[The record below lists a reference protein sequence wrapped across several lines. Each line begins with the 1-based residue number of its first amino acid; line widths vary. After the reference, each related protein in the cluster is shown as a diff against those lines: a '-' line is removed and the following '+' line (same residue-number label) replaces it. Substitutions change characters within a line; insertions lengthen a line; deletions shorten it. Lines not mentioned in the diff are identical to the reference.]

1 MIQIWW
7 LAAIIAQERAAS
19 GADKRNAILAP
30 NLLENTSHVSSK
42 PNLLEN
48 TSNHVHILTQNHLQ
62 VNLTANTFV
71 SEIST

>member
-42 PNLLEN
+42 PNILKKYFKT
-48 TSNHVHILTQNHLQ
+48 TSWKIFQSSFIFQLKIVCK
-62 VNLTANTFV
+62 
-71 SEIST
+71 